1 MVIWRNVVKGIIKA
15 SLPTIILPA
24 IIIGVVIKYFGL
36 TLDSLLAILFLGEL
50 YIVWAQLEVALRQ
63 TRLSLLEYEAE
74 FKIETKEDVQ
84 NIQGKISRFF
94 NLRLV
99 NVGKHL
105 VRNVY
110 VSIDVKGNQNESV
123 FIPFTNIAP
132 NEPVYLYTFDEDT
145 FRNNRVT
152 VNVDYENAIGELNG
166 VTFVKEPKLPVFIV
180 IKRVRMPGLLLNS
193 FEDLIR
199 IWHLFMLPRKVKKL
213 QKGES

>member
-166 VTFVKEPKLPVFIV
+166 VTFVKEPKLSVFIV
-180 IKRVRMPGLLLNS
+180 IKQVRMPGLLLNS

>member
-1 MVIWRNVVKGIIKA
+1 MVVWRNVVKGIIKA

-132 NEPVYLYTFDEDT
+132 NEPVYLYTVDEDT

-166 VTFVKEPKLPVFIV
+166 VTFVKEPKLSVFIV
-180 IKRVRMPGLLLNS
+180 IKQVRMPGLLPN
-193 FEDLIR
+193 
-199 IWHLFMLPRKVKKL
+199 
-213 QKGES
+213 

>member
-1 MVIWRNVVKGIIKA
+1 MVVWRNVVKGIIKG

-84 NIQGKISRFF
+84 NIQGKIFRFF

-110 VSIDVKGNQNESV
+110 VSIDVKGNQNEHV

-132 NEPVYLYTFDEDT
+132 NEPVYLYTVDEDT

-199 IWHLFMLPRKVKKL
+199 TWHLFTLPRKVKKL